1 MRVLISTWGWRSHY
15 YPMVPLA
22 WGLLAAGHEVR
33 VAGQPN
39 LLPAI
44 TGSGVPAVAVGP
56 DLDFAEL
63 FSASAIGGDHA
74 EGSEAITSDG
84 VVARYAEETVNDLV
98 AFGRFWRPDLVV
110 HDPFNLAAAVAAQVL
125 AVPVVK
131 HLWGADFT
139 EMTPVQD
146 AVATGEL
153 VRRFGIDRLRED
165 SDLVLDPCPPA
176 MQLPPGRS
184 PRRPIRFVPYNGVA
198 EHPLWLRYPP
208 ARPRVCVTWGTLMSE
223 VDREDLFLAPGVVEA
238 LAELDVEVVIA
249 VDPRSRPRFGSL
261 PDNARFADALAL
273 HVVLPSCR
281 AVVHQGGAGTTMTA
295 LAAGVPQLIL
305 PAVVDQRFNAT
316 RLAAAGGGA
325 IADLETVTAQVHEL
339 LTEPRWQAAAENL
352 AEHNTTRPSPAQVAA
367 ELPELLASLD
377 GANR

>member
-1 MRVLISTWGWRSHY
+1 MRVLISSWGWRSHY
-15 YPMVPLA
+15 YPMVPLV

-33 VAGQPN
+33 VAAQPN

-44 TGSGVPAVAVGP
+44 TGSGAPGVAVGP

-63 FSASAIGGDHA
+63 FFSAAIGDHA
-74 EGSEAITSDG
+74 EEAITSDG

-98 AFGRFWRPDLVV
+98 AFGRFWRPDVIV

-131 HLWGADFT
+131 HLWACDFT
-139 EMTPVQD
+139 EMVPVQD
-146 AVATGEL
+146 AVATGDL

-184 PRRPIRFVPYNGVA
+184 PRRPIQFVPYNGVA
-198 EHPLWLRYPP
+198 EHPPWLRCLPV
-208 ARPRVCVTWGTLMSE
+208 RPRVCVTWGTLMFESAGA
-223 VDREDLFLAPGVVEA
+223 DLFLAPRVVAA
-238 LAELDVEVVIA
+238 LAGLDVEVVIA

-261 PDNARFADALAL
+261 PHNARFADALAL
-273 HVVLPSCR
+273 HVLLPGCR

-325 IADLETVTAQVHEL
+325 IGDLDTLTAHMHEL
-339 LTEPRWQAAAENL
+339 LTEPHWQAAAAKL
-352 AEHNTTRPSPAQVAA
+352 AEHNKTRPSPARVAA
-367 ELPELLASLD
+367 ELVDYL
-377 GANR
+377 N